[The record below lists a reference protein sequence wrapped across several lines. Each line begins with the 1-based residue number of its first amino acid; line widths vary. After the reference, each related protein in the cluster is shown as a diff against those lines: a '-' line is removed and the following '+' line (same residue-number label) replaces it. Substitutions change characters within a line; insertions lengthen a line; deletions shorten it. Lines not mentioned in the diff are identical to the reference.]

1 MASWTQSLHALALL
15 LAANATP
22 IVVAKVA
29 RDRAALALDFGRVMS
44 DGERLLGAHKTWRG
58 LVSGVLAGALVAA
71 LLELSPGLGAG
82 FAALSLTAD
91 ALSSCIKRRLRLKPG
106 AEFRGFDQLGE
117 ALLPLAV
124 FAPPLGL
131 GVSDILLTAAVFV
144 ALDVAMAP
152 LRHRRWF

>member
-22 IVVAKVA
+22 VVVAKVA
-29 RDRAALALDFGRVMS
+29 RDRAAFALDFGRVMP

-58 LVSGVLAGALVAA
+58 LVSGVLAGALIAA
-71 LLELSPGLGAG
+71 LLELSPWLGAG
-82 FAALSLTAD
+82 FAALSLTTD
-91 ALSSCIKRRLRLKPG
+91 ALSSCIKRRLRLKSG
-106 AEFRGFDQLGE
+106 AELTGFDQLGE

-124 FAPPLGL
+124 FAAPLGL
-131 GVSDILLTAAVFV
+131 GLVDILVTAGAFI

>member
-1 MASWTQSLHALALL
+1 MASWTHSLHALALL

-22 IVVAKVA
+22 VVVAKVA
-29 RDRAALALDFGRVMS
+29 GNRAAFAIDFGRVMP

-58 LVSGVLAGALVAA
+58 LVSGVLACALVAA
-71 LLELSPGLGAG
+71 LLELSPWLGAG
-82 FAALSLTAD
+82 FAAVSLTSD

-106 AEFRGFDQLGE
+106 AEFTGFDQLGE
-117 ALLPLAV
+117 VLLPLAV
-124 FAPPLGL
+124 FAAPLALGL
-131 GVSDILLTAAVFV
+131 TEILVTAAAFM